1 VSYLLEGKFEHK
13 DSRVNSG
20 KLGPGDVRWMTAGSS
35 VFHSEMPEEEFT
47 RLGGRLHGFHLCV
60 NLPQHEKMIEPRY
73 QDTAA

>member
-1 VSYLLEGKFEHK
+1 
-13 DSRVNSG
+13 
-20 KLGPGDVRWMTAGSS
+20 
-35 VFHSEMPEEEFT
+35 MPEEEFT